1 MTLNSERHNLVAS
14 GRGGQTG
21 RMFSIAVMGDDAR
34 AQETAEQLAQMG
46 FQVARHIEPGC
57 EAVISFA
64 SIKDGLPA
72 DMLHLSVGGSASD
85 EADVC
90 LPENA
95 HPIQIAS
102 RLRALSRLKVL
113 EHTAQ
118 LRLKSAQE
126 AGYQPAPVP
135 LNQEESTVLFVGA
148 PGPSFMRL
156 QFAMSRAGIQTIA
169 AFSTFNAFD
178 YLHERTF
185 DAVILN
191 TRPDAGLAHTV
202 CSAMRRNTRLYH
214 TPAILLTAD
223 TDYAGADEAFA
234 RGASDILSDNASND
248 EMRDRVMALAS
259 ERRRRRLAKARLE
272 ACRLP
277 SLLDSESDL
286 YNEKFGRVHM
296 QSLMDHAAARLEPLS
311 LIMLGVSAPQ
321 EAGASGFSKATNQFA
336 GMLRHCVRAEDF
348 VVRLAQDRFL
358 IALPNTPQSEAKMVS
373 NRVSAIAECTAYEG
387 VDPLKPFRL
396 ELTPSIE
403 DATGETS
410 ADALIE
416 QMVRRSNVVPFE
428 SVKTG

>member
-1 MTLNSERHNLVAS
+1 
-14 GRGGQTG
+14 
-21 RMFSIAVMGDDAR
+21 MFSIAVMGDDAAAR
-34 AQETAEQLAQMG
+34 ETAELLAQMG
-46 FQVARHIEPGC
+46 FLVATHIEPGC
-57 EAVISFA
+57 EAVVSFGA
-64 SIKDGLPA
+64 FDVDLPSET
-72 DMLHLSVGGSASD
+72 LHLAIGEHDCAQPD
-85 EADVC
+85 AR
-90 LPENA
+90 LPKNA

-118 LRLKSAQE
+118 LRLQSALE

-135 LNQEESTVLFVGA
+135 VNADDSTVLFVGA

-156 QFAMSRAGIQTIA
+156 QFAMSKAGIQTIA

-191 TRPDAGLAHTV
+191 TRPEPGLAHTV

-214 TPAILLTAD
+214 TPAILLTAE

-234 RGASDILSDNASND
+234 RGASDILSDSASND
-248 EMRDRVMALAS
+248 DMRDRVMALAS

-277 SLLDSESDL
+277 SLLDETSDL
-286 YNEKFGRVHM
+286 YNERFGRIHL
-296 QSLMDHAAARLEPLS
+296 QSLMDQAAARIEPLS
-311 LIMLGVSAPQ
+311 LIMLTVSAPQ
-321 EAGASGFSKATNQFA
+321 EAGMNGFAKASNQFA

-348 VVRLAQDRFL
+348 VVRLGQDRFI
-358 IALPNTPQSEAKMVS
+358 IALPKTPKVEATMVS

-387 VDPLKPFRL
+387 ADPLKPFRL
-396 ELTPSIE
+396 ELSPSIE
-403 DATGETS
+403 EAAGETS
-410 ADALIE
+410 AEALID
-416 QMVRRSNVVPFE
+416 QMVRRSNVLPF
-428 SVKTG
+428 SSAKTG

>member
-1 MTLNSERHNLVAS
+1 
-14 GRGGQTG
+14 
-21 RMFSIAVMGDDAR
+21 MFSIAVMGDDAR
-34 AQETAEQLAQMG
+34 AQETAEHLAQMG
-46 FQVARHIEPGC
+46 FQVARHVEPGC

-64 SIKDGLPA
+64 AVSTELSSEILHLAIGDHPA
-72 DMLHLSVGGSASD
+72 D
-85 EADVC
+85 DVAAR
-90 LPENA
+90 LPETA

-135 LNQEESTVLFVGA
+135 VNQDESTVLFVGA

-214 TPAILLTAD
+214 TPAILLTAEA
-223 TDYAGADEAFA
+223 DYAGADEAFA
-234 RGASDILSDNASND
+234 RGASDILSDEASND

-286 YNEKFGRVHM
+286 YNERFGRVHL
-296 QSLMDHAAARLEPLS
+296 QTLMDHAAARLEPMS

-321 EAGASGFSKATNQFA
+321 EAGMQGFAKATNQFA

-358 IALPNTPQSEAKMVS
+358 VALPNTPQSEAKMVS

-387 VDPLKPFRL
+387 ADPLKPFRL
-396 ELTPSIE
+396 ELSPMID
-403 DATGETS
+403 DANTETR

-416 QMVRRSNVVPFE
+416 QMMRQTNVLPF
-428 SVKTG
+428 SSAKTG